1 MITSNENCVIS
12 NLCCNSNS
20 SLVKPF
26 MLLELGWV
34 IVSHILPCY
43 IAVSM
48 PVSLICHV
56 GKSGPWMMFILST
69 PICCSLN
76 ALSDAYPRVV
86 RCVETVAI
94 SLRHQFVESA
104 EKLREVN
111 EMFTHWALRTVVS
124 VLRLEYF
131 ENSIKNNCI
140 DSHPMIMGLTSS
152 WAKFISC
159 LTHTRPRDMARSRT
173 PFWIFSFAAWKWVN
187 MDGNWRNFDG
197 NISSYV

>member
-1 MITSNENCVIS
+1 MLNLDNAEVLPGHQLLLVIHIWICINGLLHRILSVQNHIHCNLVQWCDNRITWFY
-12 NLCCNSNS
+12 S
-20 SLVKPF
+20 SLLGYLFSQTIHVVRAWMSNCIPHIT
-26 MLLELGWV
+26 ML
-34 IVSHILPCY
+34 HCY
-43 IAVSM
+43 VSM

-104 EKLREVN
+104 EKLKEVN

-131 ENSIKNNCI
+131 ENSIKKTI
-140 DSHPMIMGLTSS
+140 ALTAIQWS
-152 WAKFISC
+152 W
-159 LTHTRPRDMARSRT
+159 D
-173 PFWIFSFAAWKWVN
+173 
-187 MDGNWRNFDG
+187 
-197 NISSYV
+197 